1 MKKLIL
7 FGAAVAMLGACTKSE
22 ERIYRVEVE
31 APRTDCPV
39 VIADVP
45 AWAESVVVTAE
56 GEEIPSQLDKCLAE
70 AAFVADVEQ
79 VKEFTVTFS
88 DEPSTKE
95 YAPRTNAQ
103 MWWKTG
109 DEANPYEEKDTLFS
123 FKDDMYRKLHHH
135 GPAIESEWGA
145 YRVYFDKKQTIDT
158 YGKKKP
164 QLELRQS
171 MWYSTPEQLAEGF
184 GHDNLRVFGSIGVG
198 VLKGWD
204 DEKKQ
209 MIHITDFKRREAR
222 VLAKGPVRAMME
234 MEVEGWNYCG
244 KELNMTSR
252 YTIYAGHS
260 DVVVENF
267 IEGDFTGLK
276 FVTGVMKMLDTKSI
290 KEERAVAQIGCDHPE
305 NDYEKWPKETVALAV
320 ALPEEVE
327 ILSAEDDQL
336 SYLYQLTPNAEG
348 EISYHFD
355 MNWRK
360 SSWLDGMTDEELL
373 TDVLKKAKA
382 AAEPIAVER
391 VK

>member
-1 MKKLIL
+1 MKRIVL
-7 FGAAVAMLGACTKSE
+7 FGAAVAMLCACTKTE
-22 ERIYRVEVE
+22 ERTYRVSVE
-31 APRTDCPV
+31 GLKKDCPV
-39 VIADVP
+39 VVTDVP
-45 AWAESVVVTAE
+45 AWAESVKVIAA
-56 GEEIPSQLDKCLAE
+56 GEEIPSQLDKCLSE
-70 AAFVADVEQ
+70 AAFVADVEG
-79 VKEFTVTFS
+79 VKEFEVIFY
-88 DEPSTKE
+88 EKPSTTAYE
-95 YAPRTNAQ
+95 PRTNAQ

-109 DEANPYEEKDTLFS
+109 DEANPYEEKDTLYS

-158 YGKKKP
+158 YGKKRG
-164 QLELRQS
+164 QLELRES
-171 MWYSTPEQLAEGF
+171 MWYTTPEQLEAGF

-204 DEKKQ
+204 PEKG

-222 VLAKGPVRAMME
+222 VLAKGPVRAIME
-234 MEVEGWNYCG
+234 MAVEGWNYCD

-267 IEGDFTGLK
+267 IEGEYEGLT

-305 NDYEKWPKETVALAV
+305 NNYEKWPKETVALAV
-320 ALPEEVE
+320 ALPENVQ
-327 ILSAEDDQL
+327 ILSAEDDAL
-336 SYLYQLTPNAEG
+336 SYLYQLAPDAEG
-348 EISYHFD
+348 KICYHFD

-360 SSWLDGMTDEELL
+360 SEWLSDLTDEELL
-373 TDVLKKAKA
+373 IDVLQKAKK
-382 AAEPIAVER
+382 AAEPIVIER
-391 VK
+391 IN

>member
-1 MKKLIL
+1 MKKIVLMC
-7 FGAAVAMLGACTKSE
+7 AAVAMLCACTKSE
-22 ERIYRVEVE
+22 ERTYRVTVE
-31 APRTDCPV
+31 HPHKDCPV
-39 VIADVP
+39 VVTEVP
-45 AWAESVVVTAE
+45 AWAESVVVKAD
-56 GEEIPSQLDKCLAE
+56 GVEIPSQLDKCLAE
-70 AAFVADVEQ
+70 AAFVADVES
-79 VKEFTVTFS
+79 VKEFEVIFS
-88 DEPSTKE
+88 EKPSTTE

-109 DEANPYEEKDTLFS
+109 DEANPYEEKDTLYS

-158 YGKKKP
+158 YGKKKG
-164 QLELRQS
+164 QLELRES
-171 MWYSTPEQLAEGF
+171 MWYSTPEQLAAGF

-204 DEKKQ
+204 AEEKK
-209 MIHITDFKRREAR
+209 MIHITDFERREAR
-222 VLAKGPVRAMME
+222 VLAKGPVRAIME
-234 MEVEGWNYCG
+234 MEVEGWNYAG
-244 KELNMTSR
+244 RKIGMTSR
-252 YTIYAGHS
+252 YTIFAGHS

-267 IEGDFTGLK
+267 LEGDVEGLT

-305 NDYEKWPKETVALAV
+305 NDYAKWPKETVALAV

-348 EISYHFD
+348 VIKYHFD

-360 SSWLDGMTDEELL
+360 SEWLSSLSDEELL
-373 TDVLKKAKA
+373 TDVLAKAKA
-382 AAEPIAVER
+382 AAEPIVVER

>member
-1 MKKLIL
+1 MKKLGM
-7 FGAAVAMLGACTKSE
+7 FGLALALLCSCTQTE
-22 ERIYRVEVE
+22 ERTYRVVVE
-31 APRTDCPV
+31 GAKQDCPV
-39 VIADVP
+39 VIREVP
-45 AWAESVVVTAE
+45 AWAQSVTVTVD
-56 GEEIPSQLDKCLAE
+56 GEEIASQLDKCLSE
-70 AAFVADVEQ
+70 AAFVADIEGS
-79 VKEFTVTFS
+79 KEFTVTFS
-88 DEPSTKE
+88 EEASTKE

-109 DEANPYEEKDTLFS
+109 DEQNPYEEKDTLFS

-135 GPAIESEWGA
+135 GPAIESEKGA

-158 YGKKKP
+158 YGKKKE
-164 QLELRQS
+164 QLELRES
-171 MWYSTPEQLAEGF
+171 MWYSTPEQLEAGF
-184 GHDNLRVFGSIGVG
+184 GHDNLRVFGSIGLG

-204 DEKKQ
+204 AEQKQ

-222 VLAKGPVRAMME
+222 VLAKGPVRAIME

-267 IEGDFTGLK
+267 IEGEYEGLT
-276 FVTGVMKMLDTKSI
+276 FVTGVMKMLDTQSI
-290 KEERAVAQIGCDHPE
+290 KEERAVAQIGSDHPE

-320 ALPEEVE
+320 ALPDEVK
-327 ILSAEDDQL
+327 ILSAEDDKL

-348 EISYHFD
+348 VIAYHFD

-360 SSWLDGMTDEELL
+360 SEWLNDLSDEEMLR
-373 TDVLKKAKA
+373 DVLENAKEA
-382 AAEPIAVER
+382 ALPIQVER
-391 VK
+391 IR